1 MKTETNFE
9 TMGKVELRAACKEH
23 GVKYGKLDN
32 AGMRLALIAAT
43 ESAVQEET
51 ATVAETEVAAT
62 DVEPVRNVFGSMF
75 APVVIPTAKT
85 PSRMVIDGKV
95 HTGALPPV
103 QQHAKREAVIIP
115 PAPVRPVLPKG
126 GYKVE
131 KVRETRNGK
140 TRPSVGT
147 ICAAL
152 WDMFDT
158 NPEIRA
164 KNLFTLADANG
175 WDRTTTHVQFYA
187 WRKFKGI
194 KGRQS

>member
-43 ESAVQEET
+43 KSAVEEET

-75 APVVIPTAKT
+75 APVVVPTAKT

-95 HTGALPPV
+95 HTGALPTV
-103 QQHAKREAVIIP
+103 QHAKREAAIIP

-131 KVRETRNGK
+131 KLRETRNGK
-140 TRPSVGT
+140 TRPSIGT
-147 ICAAL
+147 VCEAV
-152 WDMFDT
+152 WQEFDK

-164 KNLFTLADANG
+164 KDLIALADANL
-175 WDRTTTHVQFYA
+175 WNRTNVHCEFYA
-187 WRKFKGI
+187 WRKFHGI